1 MLASTQGLD
10 DVARAFAAKIQELQ
24 ELTLLRVDNGS
35 KDISSRELAAL
46 DTSVQA
52 IEQKLRDIQHFIG
65 QEKQAI
71 TKARA
76 LTKACALQQD
86 QLEYIGT
93 HLPARL
99 PEANSVSIN
108 AQPQPVAGTSTSSKE
123 LPTEELETDE
133 NADTAN
139 VEAQP
144 AAAKQTAGD
153 KKKRAKAPRRYIS
166 QAELASVSG
175 YMRGRL
181 TIETVNSAIDDA
193 ASHSEANAK
202 LMAATKSNS
211 VKPADRKR
219 ATTLLHC
226 VTGKEGIRGRYWFL
240 ESDLKGGT
248 TLKMDKTGKAIL
260 TVLRHLGRLT
270 EVRVSLDGTP
280 QVAHVLQ
287 PE

>member
-1 MLASTQGLD
+1 M
-10 DVARAFAAKIQELQ
+10 
-24 ELTLLRVDNGS
+24 
-35 KDISSRELAAL
+35 
-46 DTSVQA
+46 QA

-153 KKKRAKAPRRYIS
+153 KKKRAKAPRR
-166 QAELASVSG
+166 SVSAAKG
-175 YMRGRL
+175 HCQTGICSQSSASYSQETHELPLCLVCAFLYGSSVPSQYWLGLSRNHL
-181 TIETVNSAIDDA
+181 THKLLCSLVNRK
-193 ASHSEANAK
+193 HSNW
-202 LMAATKSNS
+202 M
-211 VKPADRKR
+211 
-219 ATTLLHC
+219 
-226 VTGKEGIRGRYWFL
+226 
-240 ESDLKGGT
+240 
-248 TLKMDKTGKAIL
+248 
-260 TVLRHLGRLT
+260 
-270 EVRVSLDGTP
+270 
-280 QVAHVLQ
+280 
-287 PE
+287 